1 MTDVAEHTA
10 ALTDFE
16 LGERTQRLDERPG
29 GLPPDQPQREIRR
42 RRGWVVAVVAA
53 TFWAFWDAGLGRES
67 VVNTGGWT
75 VAKRFIT
82 AMWRPELSR
91 DFVELA
97 LRAAVTTV
105 EYALLATAVAMVI
118 GVIGGVASSELIW
131 QRDGL
136 DVRRGSGGAAQQRP
150 RLGWLA
156 ARAVNVVP
164 RGIHEAIWALLL
176 LLILGADPMA
186 AVLAIAIPFG
196 AISAKVIAEMIDDAP
211 IDAYRAL
218 RAAGST
224 KLAAMAYGI
233 GPIVLADV
241 VSYGFYRLECSV
253 RSSVVVGMIGAG
265 GIGFQIAV
273 SEDGLN
279 YGELWTLIYLLIVM
293 SALADG
299 WGASLRNRPSTT
311 RLRVSAL
318 VATGLTA
325 ASAWHLGLR
334 PWELFSGDNR
344 GEAARIAG
352 DAWPPKLPRGGWSE
366 LWSGVIDTLQLSIIA
381 ISIAAMV
388 ALPMAFIAA
397 RPARRGWGSVP
408 AGMARF
414 VLLFC
419 RAVPPPLW
427 ALLVLFLTYPGP
439 IAGGVALGLYTLGVL
454 GRLDAEVVENADQA
468 PTTALR
474 AAGATSGAAFA
485 YGTLPI
491 VAPRFVALGLYRW
504 EVAIRETVIVGLVG
518 AGGLGRLLQQQRA
531 GFDEARMF
539 TTILTLIALAFAVD
553 VISSALRR
561 SLR

>member
-1 MTDVAEHTA
+1 MTDVAERPTS
-10 ALTDFE
+10 ALTEFE
-16 LGERTQRLDERPG
+16 LGERATRRPSG
-29 GLPPDQPQREIRR
+29 TTGPPAQPQREMRR
-42 RRGWVVAVVAA
+42 RRWWLGAIAAA
-53 TFWAFWDAGLGRES
+53 TIWAFWDAGLGRES

-82 AMWRPELSR
+82 AMWRPELSG

-105 EYALLATAVAMVI
+105 EYALVATALALLI
-118 GVIGGVASSELIW
+118 GVVGGIVSSELFW
-131 QRDGL
+131 ERDRL
-136 DVRRGSGGAAQQRP
+136 DGSSERQAP

-156 ARAVNVVP
+156 TRALNVVP

-176 LLILGADPMA
+176 LLVLGADPMA

-196 AISAKVIAEMIDDAP
+196 AITAKVIAEMIDDAP
-211 IDAYRAL
+211 VDAYRAL
-218 RAAGST
+218 RGAGST
-224 KLAAMAYGI
+224 KLAAMFYGI

-279 YGELWTLIYLLIVM
+279 YGELWTLIYLLIIM

-299 WGASLRNRPSTT
+299 WGASLRSRPSAR
-311 RLRVSAL
+311 RLRVSTL
-318 VATGLTA
+318 LATGLTA

-334 PWELFSGDNR
+334 PWELLSADTR
-344 GEAARIAG
+344 SEAARVAG
-352 DAWPPKLPRGGWSE
+352 DAWPPKLPRGGWPE
-366 LWSGVIDTLQLSIIA
+366 LWEGMVDTMQLSIIA
-381 ISIAAMV
+381 ISIAAVV
-388 ALPMAFIAA
+388 ALPMSFLAA
-397 RPARRGWGSVP
+397 RPARRGLSSIP
-408 AGMARF
+408 AGAARF

-439 IAGGVALGLYTLGVL
+439 IAGGVALGMYTLGVL
-454 GRLDAEVVENADQA
+454 GRLDAEVVENADA
-468 PTTALR
+468 RPTTALR
-474 AAGATSGAAFA
+474 SAGATSGAAFT
-485 YGTLPI
+485 YGTLPT

-553 VISSALRR
+553 LISSALRR

>member
-1 MTDVAEHTA
+1 MTDVVEHA
-10 ALTDFE
+10 SALTDFE
-16 LGERTQRLDERPG
+16 LGERPPRPG
-29 GLPPDQPQREIRR
+29 DHPAPVAVPSRPEREIRR
-42 RRGWVVAVVAA
+42 RRWWVAA
-53 TFWAFWDAGLGRES
+53 MIAATAWAFWDAGLGREP

-75 VAKRFIT
+75 VASRFIT

-91 DFVELA
+91 EFIELA
-97 LRAAVTTV
+97 LRAAVTTI
-105 EYALLATAVAMVI
+105 EYALLATAVAMVF
-118 GVIGGVASSELIW
+118 GVVGGVLSSELFW

-136 DVRRGSGGAAQQRP
+136 DVRQSDRAHPRP
-150 RLGWLA
+150 RLGWLT
-156 ARAVNVVP
+156 ARALNVVP
-164 RGIHEAIWALLL
+164 RGIHEAIWALIL
-176 LLILGADPMA
+176 LLILGADPLA

-196 AISAKVIAEMIDDAP
+196 AITAKVIAEMIDDAP
-211 IDAYRAL
+211 VETYRAL
-218 RAAGST
+218 RGAGAT

-279 YGELWTLIYLLIVM
+279 YGELWTLIYLLMAM
-293 SALADG
+293 SAVADG
-299 WGASLRNRPSTT
+299 WGASLRKRPSPR
-311 RLRVSAL
+311 RLRTSAAIAA
-318 VATGLTA
+318 VLTA

-334 PWELFSGDNR
+334 PWELLSSDTR
-344 GEAARIAG
+344 HEAARVAG

-366 LWSGVIDTLQLSIIA
+366 LFEGMIATLQLSIIA
-381 ISIAAMV
+381 ISIAV
-388 ALPMAFIAA
+388 VLALPMAFLAA
-397 RPARRGWGSVP
+397 RPPERGWSSIP
-408 AGMARF
+408 AGIARF

-439 IAGGVALGLYTLGVL
+439 IAGGIALGFYTLGVL
-454 GRLDAEVVENADQA
+454 GRLQAEVVENADPA

-474 AAGATSGAAFA
+474 SAGATSGAAFS
-485 YGTLPI
+485 YGTLPT

-531 GFDEARMF
+531 GFDEARML
-539 TTILTLIALAFAVD
+539 TTILALIALAFAVD
-553 VISSALRR
+553 LMSSALRR

>member
-1 MTDVAEHTA
+1 MTDVVEHTS

-16 LGERTQRLDERPG
+16 LGERAPRPG
-29 GLPPDQPQREIRR
+29 DRPASVAVPSRPEREIRR
-42 RRGWVVAVVAA
+42 RRWWVAA
-53 TFWAFWDAGLGRES
+53 MIAATAWAFWAAGLGREP

-75 VAKRFIT
+75 VASRFIT

-91 DFVELA
+91 EFIEVA
-97 LRAAVTTV
+97 LRAAVTTI
-105 EYALLATAVAMVI
+105 EYALLATAVAMIV
-118 GVIGGVASSELIW
+118 GVVGGVLSSELFW

-136 DVRRGSGGAAQQRP
+136 DARQSDRTHPRP
-150 RLGWLA
+150 RLGWLT
-156 ARAVNVVP
+156 ARALNVGP
-164 RGIHEAIWALLL
+164 RGIHEAIWALIL
-176 LLILGADPMA
+176 LLILGADPLA

-196 AISAKVIAEMIDDAP
+196 AITAKVIAEMIDDAP
-211 IDAYRAL
+211 VETYRAL
-218 RAAGST
+218 RTAGAT

-279 YGELWTLIYLLIVM
+279 YGELWTLIYLLIAM
-293 SALADG
+293 SAVADA
-299 WGASLRNRPSTT
+299 WGASLRKRPSPR
-311 RLRVSAL
+311 RLRMSAAIAA
-318 VATGLTA
+318 VLTA
-325 ASAWHLGLR
+325 ASAWHLGLQ
-334 PWELFSGDNR
+334 PWALLSSDTRHEV
-344 GEAARIAG
+344 ARVAG

-366 LWSGVIDTLQLSIIA
+366 LFEGMVATLQLSIIA
-381 ISIAAMV
+381 ISIAV
-388 ALPMAFIAA
+388 VLALPMAFLAA
-397 RPARRGWGSVP
+397 RPTGRGWSSIP
-408 AGMARF
+408 AGIARF

-439 IAGGVALGLYTLGVL
+439 IAGGIALGFYTLGVL
-454 GRLDAEVVENADQA
+454 GRLQAEVVENADPA

-474 AAGATSGAAFA
+474 SAGATSGAAFS
-485 YGTLPI
+485 YGTLPT

-504 EVAIRETVIVGLVG
+504 EVAIRETVVVGLVG

-531 GFDEARMF
+531 GFDEARML
-539 TTILTLIALAFAVD
+539 TTVLALIALAFAVD
-553 VISSALRR
+553 LMSSALRR